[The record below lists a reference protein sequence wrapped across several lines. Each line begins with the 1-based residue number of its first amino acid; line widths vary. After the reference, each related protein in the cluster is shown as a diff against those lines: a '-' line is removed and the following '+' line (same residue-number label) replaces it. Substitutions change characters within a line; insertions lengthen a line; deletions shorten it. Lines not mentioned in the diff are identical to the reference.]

1 VAGWVS
7 LTLALGGRGLG
18 AAAAA
23 IAGVLLAG
31 GAVSLTQRAHRA
43 QAGSLRA
50 ALEAAGRRE
59 RELERLR
66 QLAAG
71 MLAGDELEALLTRVA
86 DAVRDLLQ
94 CKGGGVYLV
103 GEEGRFLRIT
113 AASGALAGHAGK
125 LMPLDRSLAGWVYLH
140 GERVLCD
147 DMDADPRSF
156 PVNAPGLGLRA
167 CAVVPLA
174 TASVMI
180 GAIGAYDRL
189 DGRPF
194 GADDLRLLEALA
206 ELAVLGLDR
215 ATGLEELRRNEA
227 ALAAKNRELARAA
240 RLKSEF
246 LANMSHELRT
256 PLNSIIGFSELL
268 LTDGLGELAPVQ
280 RESLEAVRRNGR
292 HLLEL
297 INNVLD
303 LSRIE
308 AGRMPLRLGPVDLRA
323 VIGEAVRDTGSLR
336 SPRGQSAEV
345 LLADEDLRIIGDAQR
360 VRQVLL
366 NLLSNAAK
374 FTPDGGAVT
383 ITASRTRA
391 LLPAGRDAQGRAAS
405 APREAVAVAV
415 RDTGPGI
422 PPEDLSRLF
431 VEFSQLD
438 GSASR
443 AQPGTGLG
451 LALSRQFVELHG
463 GTITAEST
471 PGGGTEFRFLM
482 PVEGPMPAPAA
493 PSTPLP

>member
-1 VAGWVS
+1 MAGWVS
-7 LTLALGGRGLG
+7 LTLALGGRAL
-18 AAAAA
+18 AAASAA
-23 IAGVLLAG
+23 VAGILLAG
-31 GAVSLTQRAHRA
+31 GAVLLTQRAHRA
-43 QAGSLRA
+43 QSGELRA
-50 ALEAAGRRE
+50 ALAAAGRRE

-71 MLAGDELEALLTRVA
+71 LLAGDELEALLTRVS
-86 DAVRDLLQ
+86 DAARELLE
-94 CKGGGVYLV
+94 CKGGAVYLV
-103 GEEGRFLRIT
+103 SEEGRFLRIT
-113 AASGALAGHAGK
+113 ATSGVLAGHDGK
-125 LMPLDRSLAGWVYLH
+125 LMPLDRSLAGWAFLH

-156 PVNAPGLGLRA
+156 PVNAPGLGPRA
-167 CAVVPLA
+167 CALVPLA

-240 RLKSEF
+240 RLKGEF

-268 LTDGLGELAPVQ
+268 LAGGLGELTPVQ
-280 RESLEAVRRNGR
+280 RESLDAVRRNGR

-308 AGRMPLRLGPVDLRA
+308 AGRMPLRLGPVDLRG
-323 VIGEAVRDTGSLR
+323 VIGEAVRDTASLR
-336 SPRGQSAEV
+336 DPRGQSAEV
-345 LLADEDLRIIGDAQR
+345 LLADEDLGIVGDAQR

-383 ITASRTRA
+383 VTASRTRA
-391 LLPAGRDAQGRAAS
+391 LLPAGRDAEGRAAP
-405 APREAVAVAV
+405 APRDAVAVAV

-422 PPEDLSRLF
+422 PPGDLARLF

-443 AQPGTGLG
+443 SQPGTGLG

-463 GTITAEST
+463 GSITAESS
-471 PGGGTEFRFLM
+471 PGAGTEFRFLL
-482 PVEGPMPAPAA
+482 PVDGPLPAA
-493 PSTPLP
+493 PPPTPLP